1 MPRPLPS
8 PGETARILAAKRT
21 RPASRPP
28 PTAARALGKTI
39 KALDARFG
47 QGAGGLQARWTEIV
61 GAALARRTE
70 PARLTQPRA
79 TGGTGG
85 GASLELRVEGPSA
98 AIVQHQAPDILAR
111 VNLFLGA
118 GAVARLRIV
127 QGPLRGLAR
136 RDAPTA
142 GAARR
147 RAKGP
152 LDAAAEQAL
161 AQSLAKAPDGR
172 LKRALERLG
181 REVWRDLRR

>member
-8 PGETARILAAKRT
+8 AGETARILAAKRT
-21 RPASRPP
+21 RPAFRPP

-70 PARLTQPRA
+70 PAKLGQPRA
-79 TGGTGG
+79 GG

-98 AIVQHQAPDILAR
+98 AIVQHQASDILAR

-118 GAVARLRIV
+118 GTVTRLRIV
-127 QGPLRGLAR
+127 QGPLRGLAK
-136 RDAPTA
+136 RDPLADRAT
-142 GAARR
+142 ARR
-147 RAKGP
+147 KTGP

-161 AQSLAKAPDGR
+161 AESLAKAPDGR
-172 LKRALERLG
+172 LKLALERLG
-181 REVWRDLRR
+181 REVLRDRRR

>member
-1 MPRPLPS
+1 M
-8 PGETARILAAKRT
+8 
-21 RPASRPP
+21 
-28 PTAARALGKTI
+28 LGKTI

-70 PARLTQPRA
+70 PAKLTAPRA
-79 TGGTGG
+79 GPGGAGG

-127 QGPLRGLAR
+127 QGPLRGLAN
-136 RDAPTA
+136 RDAPA
-142 GAARR
+142 LHAARR
-147 RAKGP
+147 RVKGP

-161 AQSLAKAPDGR
+161 ADSLAKAPEGR
-172 LKRALERLG
+172 LKAALERLG
-181 REVWRDLRR
+181 REVMRDPRR

>member
-1 MPRPLPS
+1 MARPLPS

-70 PARLTQPRA
+70 PAKLSQPR
-79 TGGTGG
+79 GGG

-136 RDAPTA
+136 RDAPAA

-161 AQSLAKAPDGR
+161 AESLAKAPDGR
-172 LKRALERLG
+172 LKLALERLG
-181 REVWRDLRR
+181 REVLRDSHNAPR